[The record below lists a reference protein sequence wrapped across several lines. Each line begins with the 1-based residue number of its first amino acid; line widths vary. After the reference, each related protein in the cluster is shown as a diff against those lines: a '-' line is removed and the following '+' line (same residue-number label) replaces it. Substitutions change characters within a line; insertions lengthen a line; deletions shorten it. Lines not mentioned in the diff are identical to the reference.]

1 MRVADLMTKSAVSCK
16 LDDRLSVAAN
26 LMWDCDCG
34 AIPVVDSSNSVKG
47 MITDRDICMCC
58 FTKDQPPSSLKVQ
71 EAMSG
76 KLHACT
82 PDSSVQDAEA
92 TMRFNQVRRLPVL
105 DGQKHLVGIL
115 SLADIAREVARERK
129 QGRRD
134 VSADEIVDVLGNIC
148 QPQSSSARAS
158 ASASH

>member
-16 LDDRLSVAAN
+16 LDDSLSVAAK

-34 AIPVVDSSNSVKG
+34 AIPVVDGSNSVKG
-47 MITDRDICMCC
+47 MITDRDICMAC
-58 FTKDQPPSSLKVQ
+58 FTKDQAPSNLKVQ
-71 EAMSG
+71 EAMSD
-76 KLHACT
+76 KLYACT

-105 DGQKHLVGIL
+105 DGQRHLVGIL
-115 SLADIAREVARERK
+115 SLADIAREAERERK

-134 VSADEIVDVLGNIC
+134 VTPDEIVDVLGNIS
-148 QPQSSSARAS
+148 QPQSAS
-158 ASASH
+158 AQVSY